1 MVFTQCKSY
10 MQQVECV
17 NGDCQVVS
25 IKNLCP
31 ENCENTA
38 NRLNNSSLPCGL
50 IKQHYKQR
58 PHYIDKI
65 IENDLVFDDF
75 DHYDEDDVD
84 EPLNHMIDDQM
95 FYGFLDLVEHNK
107 QKNLS
112 KKNTEPPNNKTKKK
126 RNKKN
131 A

>member
-1 MVFTQCKSY
+1 MVFTQCKSF

-31 ENCENTA
+31 ENSENTT

-50 IKQHYKQR
+50 IKQPYKQR

-75 DHYDEDDVD
+75 DEYHEDEID
-84 EPLNHMIDDQM
+84 EPLNNMIDEKM
-95 FYGFLDLVEHNK
+95 FYGLLDLVEHSK
-107 QKNLS
+107 PKNSS
-112 KKNTEPPNNKTKKK
+112 KKNTASPNNKTKKK
-126 RNKKN
+126 RNKKD